1 MPSENKRLVLRLFME
16 LWNQRKLAV
25 ADEIFSP
32 SYVHHDPA
40 TPDFGK
46 GPEGVKQTAILYRNA
61 FPDLLF
67 TVDQMIDTGQLIT
80 TRFTSQ
86 GTHKGELRGIAPT
99 NKPIKVEG
107 IVVHRVSRG
116 RIAEGWVMW
125 DALGLMQQ
133 LGVVPPLEKAKA
145 AVSK

>member
-1 MPSENKRLVLRLFME
+1 MPSENKRLVMRVFLE

-25 ADEIFSP
+25 ADEIFAP
-32 SYVHHDPA
+32 TYVHHDPA

-80 TRFTSQ
+80 TRFTSR

-99 NKPIKVEG
+99 NKPVKVEG

-133 LGVVPPLEKAKA
+133 LGVVAPLEKAKA
-145 AVSK
+145 QASK

>member
-1 MPSENKRLVLRLFME
+1 MPSENKQLVRRLFLE

-25 ADEIFSP
+25 ADEIFAS

-86 GTHKGELRGIAPT
+86 GTHKGEMRGIAPT

-133 LGVVPPLEKAKA
+133 LGVVPPLEQAKGQA
-145 AVSK
+145 AK